1 MAETRHFI
9 SAEEAE
15 APFFVGIDL
24 GGTNIKVG
32 VVDDLGRP
40 LSWLSIPTEVE
51 RRRRRAPAASA
62 PPCIRRFSTPV

>member
-9 SAEEAE
+9 SAEEAKS
-15 APFFVGIDL
+15 PFFVGIDL
-24 GGTNIKVG
+24 GGTNIKLG

-51 RRRRRAPAASA
+51 RGAEEAHAEWA
-62 PPCIRRFSTPV
+62 PPCSRRLSTPV